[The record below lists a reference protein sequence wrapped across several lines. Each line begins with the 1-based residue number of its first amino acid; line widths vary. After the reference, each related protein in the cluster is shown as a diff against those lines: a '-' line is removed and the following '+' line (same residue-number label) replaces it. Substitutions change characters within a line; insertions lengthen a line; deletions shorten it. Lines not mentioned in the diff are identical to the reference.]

1 MGKRAEKTGSDLLTE
16 ALMNKNI
23 WRCTSVSIGLLAAT
37 LSALA
42 GRPLSVE
49 DAGVNE
55 LAQCQVES
63 WFSRTSGAG
72 TSLVVAP
79 ACGVMPGVELGLEV
93 DAPRHTSTTDAGR
106 GLALKWVP
114 EWAQYG
120 DWKLGAKL
128 SVGSDMPA
136 GSGQWQSAP
145 TSVLG
150 IATYSLNEQWT
161 AHVNVGLDVEHHP
174 RDRKANAGLALVWT
188 PHERWLV
195 FAELTGTE
203 QQSATRGA
211 GARYWLIPEV
221 LGLDATLSKANAVK
235 DSTNW
240 TLGLGWYG
248 IKF

>member
-1 MGKRAEKTGSDLLTE
+1 
-16 ALMNKNI
+16 MNKNI
-23 WRCTSVSIGLLAAT
+23 WRCACVSVGVL
-37 LSALA
+37 LSAPPVLA
-42 GRPLSVE
+42 GRPLAVE

-55 LAQCQVES
+55 VAQCQVES
-63 WFSRTSGAG
+63 WFARTSGAG
-72 TSLVVAP
+72 ASLLLAP
-79 ACGVMPGVELGLEV
+79 ACGILPGLELGLEV
-93 DAPRHTSTTDAGR
+93 DVPRHTSTTDAGR

-128 SVGSDMPA
+128 SVGSEMPA
-136 GSGQWQSAP
+136 GTGQWQAAP

-150 IATYSLNEQWT
+150 IATYSINDQWT
-161 AHVNVGLDVEHHP
+161 AHINLGLDVEHHP
-174 RDRKANAGLALVWT
+174 RDHKATAGVALAWT

-211 GARYWLIPEV
+211 GARFWLIPEV
-221 LGLDATLSKANAVK
+221 LGLDATVSKGNAVK
-235 DSTNW
+235 NSTSW